1 MICGACKRE
10 VEPAKAL
17 HASFFSSASGGSVGG
32 GVYCSSECKVKGIL
46 LRHERLD
53 ELFEEADAQRRLTP
67 PFVR

>member
-10 VEPAKAL
+10 VEPEKAL
-17 HASFFSSASGGSVGG
+17 RATYFCSASGGSVGG

-53 ELFEEADAQRRLTP
+53 ELFEEAAARERVTP